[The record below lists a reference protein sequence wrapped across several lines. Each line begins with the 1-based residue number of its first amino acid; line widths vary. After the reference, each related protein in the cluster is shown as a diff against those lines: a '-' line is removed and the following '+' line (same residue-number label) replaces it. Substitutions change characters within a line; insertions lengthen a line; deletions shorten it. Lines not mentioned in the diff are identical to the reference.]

1 MVLASKTTEVK
12 YIQKG
17 NKGAKLRMRDW
28 DVNVKYL
35 SGEKDEL
42 FYDVVLYKSK
52 LYLCLVSHTS
62 ISGVNDPITSVS
74 QQKGFWEIAQEWVFI
89 ATKLL
94 LAEKINANQINVDS
108 LYVKHLDGADG
119 TFSGELKAAT
129 GSFEG
134 SVNIANGKIV
144 FNEDGSGSIAKQDS
158 LLKEGITFDSEGNVR
173 LGANVE
179 YLGFESHYYMGP
191 IIKKQSDG
199 SNLFYISRKGVRYSN
214 YVIISTQTNKDAF
227 VMPAG
232 EGWNGQFL
240 YVYNFNYNNLSLKTA
255 PGELVIP
262 AMSVGIF
269 FASPATRTGGTLW
282 TVIAINKEQILGVGE
297 YEDIYPNG

>member
-94 LAEKINANQINVDS
+94 LAEKINANQIDVDS

-214 YVIISTQTNKDAF
+214 YVIIPTQTNKDAF

>member
-74 QQKGFWEIAQEWVFI
+74 QQNGFWEIAQEWVFI

-94 LAEKINANQINVDS
+94 LAEKINANQIDVDS

-129 GSFEG
+129 GSFRG

-158 LLKEGITFDSEGNVR
+158 LLKEGITFDLEGNVR

-199 SNLFYISRKGVRYSN
+199 SNLFYISRRGDRYSN
-214 YVIISTQTNKDAF
+214 YVTIPTQTNKDAF

-232 EGWNGQFL
+232 EDWNGQFL
-240 YVYNFNYNNLSLKTA
+240 YVYNFNYNNLALKTA

>member
-94 LAEKINANQINVDS
+94 LAEKINANQIDVDS

-214 YVIISTQTNKDAF
+214 YVIIPTQTNKDAF

-240 YVYNFNYNNLSLKTA
+240 YVYNFNYKNLSLKTE

-269 FASPATRTGGTLW
+269 FASLATRTGGTLW

>member
-1 MVLASKTTEVK
+1 MTLASKTAEVK

-94 LAEKINANQINVDS
+94 LAEKINADQIDVES

-134 SVNIANGKIV
+134 RVNIAKGKIV
-144 FNEDGSGSIAKQDS
+144 FNKDGSGSIAKQDS
-158 LLKEGITFDSEGNVR
+158 LLKEGITFDSKGNVR

-191 IIKKQSDG
+191 IIKRQSNG

-214 YVIISTQTNKDAF
+214 YVTIPTQTNKDAF

-282 TVIAINKEQILGVGE
+282 TVIAINKERILGVGE

>member
-1 MVLASKTTEVK
+1 MKLASKTAEVK

-94 LAEKINANQINVDS
+94 LAEKINANQIDVDS

-144 FNEDGSGSIAKQDS
+144 FNNDGSGSIAKQDS

-199 SNLFYISRKGVRYSN
+199 SNLFYISRRGDRYSN
-214 YVIISTQTNKDAF
+214 YVTIPTQTNKDAF

-232 EGWNGQFL
+232 EGWTGQFL
-240 YVYNFNYNNLSLKTA
+240 YVYNFNYNNLSLKTV

-297 YEDIYPNG
+297 YEDVYPNE

>member
-94 LAEKINANQINVDS
+94 LAEKINANQIDVDS

-214 YVIISTQTNKDAF
+214 YVTIPTQTNKDAF

-240 YVYNFNYNNLSLKTA
+240 YVYNFNYKNLSLKTV

>member
-1 MVLASKTTEVK
+1 MKLASKTAEVK

-94 LAEKINANQINVDS
+94 LAEKINANQIDVDS

-144 FNEDGSGSIAKQDS
+144 FNNDGSGSIAKQDS

-191 IIKKQSDG
+191 MIKKQSDG
-199 SNLFYISRKGVRYSN
+199 SNLFYVSRRGDRYSN
-214 YVIISTQTNKDAF
+214 YVTIPTQTNKDAF

-240 YVYNFNYNNLSLKTA
+240 YVYNFNYNNLSLKTV

-297 YEDIYPNG
+297 YEDVYPNE

>member
-1 MVLASKTTEVK
+1 MTLASKTAEVK

-94 LAEKINANQINVDS
+94 LAEKINADQIDVES

-129 GSFEG
+129 GSFKG
-134 SVNIANGKIV
+134 SVNIANGKIA
-144 FNEDGSGSIAKQDS
+144 FNEDGSGSIAKQDR
-158 LLKEGITFDSEGNVR
+158 LLKEGISFDSEGNVR

-214 YVIISTQTNKDAF
+214 YVTIPTQTNKDAF

-232 EGWNGQFL
+232 EGWIGQFL

>member
-94 LAEKINANQINVDS
+94 LAEKINANQIDVDS

-129 GSFEG
+129 GSFKG
-134 SVNIANGKIV
+134 SVNIANGKIA
-144 FNEDGSGSIAKQDS
+144 FNEDGSGSIAKQDR
-158 LLKEGITFDSEGNVR
+158 LLKEGISFDSEGNVR

-214 YVIISTQTNKDAF
+214 YVTIPTQTNKDAF

-232 EGWNGQFL
+232 EGWIGQFL

>member
-94 LAEKINANQINVDS
+94 LAEKINANQIDVDS

-129 GSFEG
+129 GPFRG

-158 LLKEGITFDSEGNVR
+158 LLKEGITFDLEGNVR

-199 SNLFYISRKGVRYSN
+199 SNLFYISRRGDRYSN
-214 YVIISTQTNKDAF
+214 YVTIPTQTNKDAF

-232 EGWNGQFL
+232 EDWNGQFL
-240 YVYNFNYNNLSLKTA
+240 YVYNFNYNNLALKTA

>member
-1 MVLASKTTEVK
+1 MKLASKTAEVK

-94 LAEKINANQINVDS
+94 LAEKINADQIDVES

-134 SVNIANGKIV
+134 SLNIANGKIV
-144 FNEDGSGSIAKQDS
+144 FNNDGSGFIAKQDS

-191 IIKKQSDG
+191 VIKRQSDG
-199 SNLFYISRKGVRYSN
+199 SNLFYISRRGDRYSN
-214 YVIISTQTNKDAF
+214 YVTIPTQTNKDVF

-282 TVIAINKEQILGVGE
+282 TVIAINKERILGVGE
-297 YEDIYPNG
+297 YEDMYPNE

>member
-1 MVLASKTTEVK
+1 MTIASKTTEVK

-94 LAEKINANQINVDS
+94 LAEKINANQIDVDS

-144 FNEDGSGSIAKQDS
+144 FNNDGSGSIAKQDS

-199 SNLFYISRKGVRYSN
+199 SYLFYISRRGDRYSN
-214 YVIISTQTNKDAF
+214 YVTIPTQTNKDAF

-232 EGWNGQFL
+232 EDWYGQFL
-240 YVYNFNYNNLSLKTA
+240 YVYNFNYNNLALKTV

-269 FASPATRTGGTLW
+269 FASAATRTGGTLW

>member
-94 LAEKINANQINVDS
+94 LAEKINANQIDVDS

-199 SNLFYISRKGVRYSN
+199 SNLFYISRRGDRYSN
-214 YVIISTQTNKDAF
+214 YVTIPTQTNKDAF

-232 EGWNGQFL
+232 EDWNGQFL
-240 YVYNFNYNNLSLKTA
+240 YVYNFNYKNLALKTA

>member
-94 LAEKINANQINVDS
+94 LAEKINANQIDVDS

-282 TVIAINKEQILGVGE
+282 TVIAINKEQILGLGE

>member
-1 MVLASKTTEVK
+1 MKLASKTAEVK

-94 LAEKINANQINVDS
+94 LAEKINANQIDVES

-134 SVNIANGKIV
+134 SLNIANGKIV
-144 FNEDGSGSIAKQDS
+144 FNNDGSGFIAKQDS

-191 IIKKQSDG
+191 VIKRQSDG
-199 SNLFYISRKGVRYSN
+199 SNLFYVSRRGDRYSN
-214 YVIISTQTNKDAF
+214 YVTIPTQTNKDAF

-232 EGWNGQFL
+232 EGWTGQFL
-240 YVYNFNYNNLSLKTA
+240 YVYNFNYNNLSLKTV

-297 YEDIYPNG
+297 YEDVYPNE

>member
-94 LAEKINANQINVDS
+94 LAEKINANQIDVDS

-173 LGANVE
+173 LGANVG

-214 YVIISTQTNKDAF
+214 YVTIPTQTNKDAF

-240 YVYNFNYNNLSLKTA
+240 YVYNFNYKNLSLKTA

-282 TVIAINKEQILGVGE
+282 TVIAINKEQIPGVGE

>member
-1 MVLASKTTEVK
+1 MKLASKTAEVK

-94 LAEKINANQINVDS
+94 LAEKINANQIDVES

-134 SVNIANGKIV
+134 SLNIANGKIV
-144 FNEDGSGSIAKQDS
+144 FNNDGSGFIAKQDS

-191 IIKKQSDG
+191 IIKRQSDG
-199 SNLFYISRKGVRYSN
+199 SNLFYVSRRGDRYSN
-214 YVIISTQTNKDAF
+214 YVTIPTQTNKDAF

-232 EGWNGQFL
+232 EGWSGQFL
-240 YVYNFNYNNLSLKTA
+240 YVYNFNYNNLSLKTV

-297 YEDIYPNG
+297 YEDVYPNE

>member
-1 MVLASKTTEVK
+1 MKLASKTAEVK

-94 LAEKINANQINVDS
+94 LAEKINANQIDVES

-144 FNEDGSGSIAKQDS
+144 FNNDGSGSIAKQDS

-191 IIKKQSDG
+191 VIKRQSDG
-199 SNLFYISRKGVRYSN
+199 SNLFYVSRRGDRYSN
-214 YVIISTQTNKDAF
+214 YVTIPTQTNKDAF

-232 EGWNGQFL
+232 EGWTGQFL
-240 YVYNFNYNNLSLKTA
+240 YVYNFNYNNLSLKTV

-269 FASPATRTGGTLW
+269 FASPATMTGGTLW

-297 YEDIYPNG
+297 YEDVYPNE

>member
-1 MVLASKTTEVK
+1 MTLASKTAEVK

-94 LAEKINANQINVDS
+94 LAEKINADQIDVES

-129 GSFEG
+129 GSFKG
-134 SVNIANGKIV
+134 SVNIAKGKIV
-144 FNEDGSGSIAKQDS
+144 FNENGSGSIAKQDS
-158 LLKEGITFDSEGNVR
+158 LLKEGITFDAEGNVR

-199 SNLFYISRKGVRYSN
+199 SSLFYISRRGDRYSN
-214 YVIISTQTNKDAF
+214 YVTIPTQTNKDAF

-232 EGWNGQFL
+232 EDWYGQFL
-240 YVYNFNYNNLSLKTA
+240 YVYNFNYKNLALKTA

-282 TVIAINKEQILGVGE
+282 TVIAINEKQILGLGE

>member
-94 LAEKINANQINVDS
+94 LAEKINANQIDVDS

-214 YVIISTQTNKDAF
+214 YVVIPTQTNKDAF

-240 YVYNFNYNNLSLKTA
+240 YVYNFNYKNLSLKTA
-255 PGELVIP
+255 PDELVIP

>member
-94 LAEKINANQINVDS
+94 LAEKINANQIDVDS

-191 IIKKQSDG
+191 IKKKQSDG

-214 YVIISTQTNKDAF
+214 YVIIPTQTNKDAF

>member
-94 LAEKINANQINVDS
+94 LAEKINANQIDVDS

-129 GSFEG
+129 GSFRG

-191 IIKKQSDG
+191 IIKKT
-199 SNLFYISRKGVRYSN
+199 I
-214 YVIISTQTNKDAF
+214 
-227 VMPAG
+227 
-232 EGWNGQFL
+232 
-240 YVYNFNYNNLSLKTA
+240 
-255 PGELVIP
+255 
-262 AMSVGIF
+262 
-269 FASPATRTGGTLW
+269 
-282 TVIAINKEQILGVGE
+282 
-297 YEDIYPNG
+297 

>member
-1 MVLASKTTEVK
+1 MKLASKTAEVK

-94 LAEKINANQINVDS
+94 LAEKINANQIDVDS

-134 SVNIANGKIV
+134 SLNIANGKIV
-144 FNEDGSGSIAKQDS
+144 FNNDGSGFIAKQDS

-191 IIKKQSDG
+191 VIKRQSDG
-199 SNLFYISRKGVRYSN
+199 SNLFYVSRRGDRYSN
-214 YVIISTQTNKDAF
+214 YVTIPTQTNKDAF

-232 EGWNGQFL
+232 EGWTGQFL
-240 YVYNFNYNNLSLKTA
+240 YVYNFNYNNLSLKTV

-297 YEDIYPNG
+297 YEDVYPNE